1 MNRMT
6 YFRLKGN
13 PVKTDNYVHWLH
25 YEKPT
30 SEEKLFLTEEM
41 GVPLDF
47 IEDALDRYE
56 VPRLEVTQNKFGE
69 PIRLMLVSYPQI
81 MNDYHSYVEYETR
94 PLAIILLS
102 NRIFTISPSHVH
114 FIEKLQMNHSEGS
127 ISSSHILLD
136 LLWELTQSYVQMIMD
151 IDKTITDMEQNII
164 NTTRNEAFYKLIA
177 IHKNLVY
184 FDTGITENHEIIK
197 NLVEEEIFSND
208 RVERELLH
216 DIKVVSRQ
224 ASVMVRESTDMI
236 DHLSEVFSSV
246 ISNNL
251 NNIMKFLTSLTVV
264 LTIPTIIGS
273 FWGMNVGLP
282 LDNSPFSFFLLLG
295 ISILLSIVTI
305 FWLKKKD
312 YL

>member
-1 MNRMT
+1 MT
-6 YFRLKGN
+6 YFRLDGN
-13 PVKTDNYVHWLH
+13 PIESDNYVQWFH
-25 YEKPT
+25 YENPN

-41 GVPLDF
+41 GIPLDF

-56 VPRLEVTQNKFGE
+56 VPRLEVTQNKSGV
-69 PIRLMLVSYPQI
+69 PVRLMLVSYPLI
-81 MNDYHSYVEYETR
+81 MNDYHSYIEYETC

-102 NRIFTISPSHVH
+102 NRIFTISPSPVH
-114 FIEKLQMNHSEGS
+114 FIEKLQANHSKGS

-136 LLWELTQSYVQMIMD
+136 LLWELTQSYVHMIMD
-151 IDKTITDMEQNII
+151 IDKTINEMEQNII
-164 NTTRNEAFYKLIA
+164 NTTKNEAFYKLIA

-197 NLVEEEIFSND
+197 NLVEEEIFSTD

-216 DIKVVSRQ
+216 DIKVISRQ

-251 NNIMKFLTSLTVV
+251 NNIMKFLTSLTIV
-264 LTIPTIIGS
+264 LTVPTIIGS
-273 FWGMNVGLP
+273 FWGMNVDLP
-282 LDNSPFSFFLLLG
+282 LDDSPLSFLLLLS
-295 ISILLSIVTI
+295 ISILISIVTV